1 MIIMISEYIF
11 KKETNE
17 TNSKKVKQPYETNRK
32 NNIVGM
38 IFKICRFLKQLL
50 SSWYL
55 VVQCKK
61 NLEFTD
67 IVNSELSN
75 LFYQMYMY
83 VSSMRYRYLISIIN
97 CFHYFKICYP
107 DLNYCILNSMKLNTM
122 KAFSFS

>member
-17 TNSKKVKQPYETNRK
+17 TNTKKVKEPYETNRK

-38 IFKICRFLKQLL
+38 IFKICRYLKQLL

-61 NLEFTD
+61 NLEFYRF
-67 IVNSELSN
+67 SE
-75 LFYQMYMY
+75 F
-83 VSSMRYRYLISIIN
+83 RI
-97 CFHYFKICYP
+97 K
-107 DLNYCILNSMKLNTM
+107 
-122 KAFSFS
+122 